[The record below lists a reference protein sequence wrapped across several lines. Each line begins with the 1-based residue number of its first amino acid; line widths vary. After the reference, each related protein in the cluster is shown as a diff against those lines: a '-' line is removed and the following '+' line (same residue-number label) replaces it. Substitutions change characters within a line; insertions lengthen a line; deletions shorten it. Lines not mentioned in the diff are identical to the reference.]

1 MSEPT
6 LLLVDGSSYL
16 YRAFHALP
24 DLRTRGGEPTG
35 AIRGVVSMLRRLRA
49 DRKLTGDVRYAAVV
63 FDAPGRTFR
72 DDLYADYKATRK
84 ETPADLRAQIEPIHR
99 MVRAMGWPLVMIE
112 GIEADD
118 VIGTLTEQ
126 AWRRGLKTLVSTGDK
141 DLAQL
146 VNPHVTLIDTMTRAG
161 ETPQPMDRDGVLA
174 KFGVP
179 PERIVDWLTLV
190 GDTVDNVPGVPKVGP
205 KTAVKWLTEHDSLE
219 GVIAA
224 ADRIGG
230 VVGENLRGALGWLPT
245 ARALVTIKTDCALA
259 PQVESIEASLV
270 LAPED
275 TPALQMLFERY
286 EMKALLGE
294 GRGRPPPQQ
303 PAQAVLLGV
312 PPGAMP
318 PVVPAHAGE
327 GVAAGEG
334 AAVVAA
340 AQREAAD
347 TDGAIVAVAAA
358 GVPIETGGT
367 APAFAFEYEC
377 VLDDAALERWIAAI
391 EAAPLTAF
399 DTETTS
405 LDPMAAELVGLS
417 LSIAPGRACYVPLAH
432 RYAGAPDQ
440 LDRERV
446 LERLRGWLESAA
458 HPKVGQ
464 NLKYD
469 AHVLR
474 NHGIVLAGIAHDTM
488 LQSYVL
494 EAHRTHGMDA
504 LALRHLERRTI
515 TYEEVA
521 GKGAS
526 QIGFDQVSIE
536 QATRYAAEDAEV
548 TMHLHT
554 VLFPRI
560 AAEAPLLDVY
570 RRIEM
575 PTSVVLQKMERH
587 GVLVDALALARQSD
601 ELGTRMLELERR
613 AHEAAGQPFNLNSP
627 KQLGEILF
635 DKLKLPSARKTAS
648 GAHSTDESVLE
659 LLAQDYPLPKILL
672 EYRGCS
678 KLKSTY
684 TDKLPRMV
692 NPQTGRVHTSYSQ
705 ATAITG
711 RLSSTEPNLQNIPIR
726 TAEGR
731 RIREAFVAPAGS
743 LIVSADYSQIE
754 LRIMA
759 HLSGDANL
767 LRAFADGMD
776 VHRAT
781 ASEVFGVAPA
791 DVSSEQRRYAKTIN
805 FGLIYGMSAFG
816 LAAQLGIEREA
827 AKNWIERYFARYPG
841 VKGYM
846 DRTREQA
853 KAQGY
858 VETVLGRRL
867 WLPEIN
873 SPNGPRRGG
882 AERQAINAPLQ
893 GTAADIVKL
902 AMIAVQAWLESERL
916 GSKLVLQVHDEL
928 VLEVP
933 EHELAH
939 VRVELPRRMAGVL
952 ELAVPLLAEVGAGA
966 NWEQAH

>member
-24 DLRTRGGEPTG
+24 DLRTRAGEPTG
-35 AIRGVVSMLRRLRA
+35 AIRGVVSMLRNLRA
-49 DRKLTGDVRYAAVV
+49 NRKLAGDVRYGAVV

-72 DDLYADYKATRK
+72 DDLYDAYKANRA
-84 ETPADLRAQIEPIHR
+84 ETPADLRAQIAPIHE
-99 MVRAMGWPLVMIE
+99 MVRAMGWPLLHVE
-112 GIEADD
+112 GVEADD

-126 AWRRGLKTLVSTGDK
+126 AWRRGLRTLVATGDK

-146 VNPHVTLIDTMTRAG
+146 VNGHVTLVDTMTRKG
-161 ETPQPMDRDGVLA
+161 EAPEPMDREGVIA

-190 GDTVDNVPGVPKVGP
+190 GDAVDNVPGVPKVGP
-205 KTAVKWLTEHDSLE
+205 KTAVKWLEEHGSLD

-224 ADRIGG
+224 AERIGG

-245 ARALVTIKTDCALA
+245 ARALVTIKTDCELA
-259 PQVESIEASLV
+259 PHVESIESSL
-270 LAPED
+270 AMRDED
-275 TPALQMLFERY
+275 TESLRALFERW
-286 EMKALLGE
+286 EMKSLVDDI
-294 GRGRPPPQQ
+294 RGRSDAPS
-303 PAQAVLLGV
+303 AT
-312 PPGAMP
+312 
-318 PVVPAHAGE
+318 PVVAPAAAAADADAPAAAAVPAAPAHP
-327 GVAAGEG
+327 V
-334 AAVVAA
+334 
-340 AQREAAD
+340 
-347 TDGAIVAVAAA
+347 
-358 GVPIETGGT
+358 
-367 APAFAFEYEC
+367 EYEC
-377 VLDDAALERWIAAI
+377 VSDEAALERWIATI
-391 EAAPLTAF
+391 EAATLVAF

-405 LDPMAAELVGLS
+405 LDPLAAEIVGLS
-417 LSIAPGRACYVPLAH
+417 LAVQPYRACYVPLAH
-432 RYAGAPDQ
+432 RYTGAPDQ

-446 LERLRGWLESAA
+446 LERLRGWLES
-458 HPKVGQ
+458 PDRKKVGQ

-469 AHVLR
+469 AHVLA
-474 NHGIVLAGIAHDTM
+474 NHGIALRGIEHDTL

-504 LALRHLERRTI
+504 LAERHLGRRTI

-521 GKGAS
+521 GKGAK
-526 QIGFDQVSIE
+526 QIGFEEVPVE
-536 QATRYAAEDAEV
+536 RATEYAAEDAEV
-548 TMHLHT
+548 TMHLHS
-554 VLFPRI
+554 VLFPQV
-560 AAEAPLLDVY
+560 AADAKLHDVY

-575 PTSVVLQKMERH
+575 PTSIVLQRMERH
-587 GVLVDALALARQSD
+587 GVLIDAPLLERQS
-601 ELGTRMLELERR
+601 EALGAKMMELERA
-613 AHEAAGQPFNLNSP
+613 AHEAAGQPFNLGSP

-635 DKLKLPSARKTAS
+635 GTLKLPVVKKTMS
-648 GAHSTDESVLE
+648 GAPSTDEDVLAK
-659 LLAQDYPLPKILL
+659 LAEDYPLPKILL

-684 TDKLPRMV
+684 TDKLPKMV
-692 NPQTGRVHTSYSQ
+692 NPRTGRVHTSFSQ
-705 ATAITG
+705 ATAVTG
-711 RLSSTEPNLQNIPIR
+711 RLSSNEPNLQNIPIR

-731 RIREAFVAPAGS
+731 RIREAFVAPPGH

-759 HLSGDANL
+759 HLSQDENL
-767 LRAFADGMD
+767 LRAFHEGMD

-781 ASEVFGVAPA
+781 ASEVFGVPPA
-791 DVSSEQRRYAKTIN
+791 EVSSEQRRYAKTIN

-827 AKNWIERYFARYPG
+827 AKNWIERYFTRYPG
-841 VKGYM
+841 VKRYM
-846 DRTREQA
+846 DGTRSQA
-853 KAQGY
+853 KAQGW

-902 AMIAVQAWLESERL
+902 AMIAVQDRL
-916 GSKLVLQVHDEL
+916 DAGHFASKLVLQVHDEL

-933 EHELAH
+933 EGELETIRA
-939 VRVELPRRMAGVL
+939 ELPRLMAGVVAL
-952 ELAVPLLAEVGAGA
+952 DVPLLAEVGAGP
-966 NWEQAH
+966 NWERAH

>member
-24 DLRTRGGEPTG
+24 DLRTRAGEPTG
-35 AIRGVVSMLRRLRA
+35 AIRGVVSMLRNLRA
-49 DRKLTGDVRYAAVV
+49 NRKLAGDVRYGAVV

-72 DDLYADYKATRK
+72 DDLYDAYKANRA
-84 ETPADLRAQIEPIHR
+84 ETPADLRAQIAPIHE
-99 MVRAMGWPLVMIE
+99 MVRAMGWPLLHVE
-112 GIEADD
+112 GVEADD

-126 AWRRGLKTLVSTGDK
+126 AWRRGIRTLVATGDK

-146 VNPHVTLIDTMTRAG
+146 VNGHVTLVDTMTRKG
-161 ETPQPMDRDGVLA
+161 EAPEPMDREGVIA

-190 GDTVDNVPGVPKVGP
+190 GDAVDNVPGVPKVGP
-205 KTAVKWLTEHDSLE
+205 KTAVKWLEEHGTLD

-245 ARALVTIKTDCALA
+245 ARALVTIKTDCELA
-259 PQVESIEASLV
+259 PHVGSIESSLEMRD
-270 LAPED
+270 ED
-275 TPALQMLFERY
+275 GEALRALFERW
-286 EMKALLGE
+286 EMKSLVDDLR
-294 GRGRPPPQQ
+294 GRGDAGPQAPAPVAGAGAEPAAPAAPASAPP
-303 PAQAVLLGV
+303 A
-312 PPGAMP
+312 
-318 PVVPAHAGE
+318 PAHP
-327 GVAAGEG
+327 V
-334 AAVVAA
+334 
-340 AQREAAD
+340 
-347 TDGAIVAVAAA
+347 
-358 GVPIETGGT
+358 
-367 APAFAFEYEC
+367 EYEC
-377 VLDDAALERWIAAI
+377 VSDEATLERWIAEI
-391 EAAPLTAF
+391 EAASLVAF

-405 LDPMAAELVGLS
+405 LDPLAAEIVGLS
-417 LSIAPGRACYVPLAH
+417 LAVQPYRACYVPLAH

-440 LDRERV
+440 LDRDRV
-446 LERLRGWLESAA
+446 LARLRGWLES
-458 HPKVGQ
+458 PERRKVGQ

-469 AHVLR
+469 AHVLA
-474 NHGIVLAGIAHDTM
+474 NHGIALRGIEHDTL

-504 LALRHLERRTI
+504 LAERHLGRRTI

-521 GKGAS
+521 GKGAK
-526 QIGFDQVSIE
+526 QIGFEEVPIE
-536 QATRYAAEDAEV
+536 RATEYAAEDAEV

-554 VLFPRI
+554 VLFPRV
-560 AAEAPLLDVY
+560 AADAKLHDVY

-575 PTSVVLQKMERH
+575 PTSIVLQRMERH
-587 GVLVDALALARQSD
+587 GVLIDAPLLERQS
-601 ELGTRMLELERR
+601 EALGAKMMELERA
-613 AHEAAGQPFNLNSP
+613 AHEAAGQPFNLGSP

-635 DKLKLPSARKTAS
+635 GTLKLPVLKKTMS
-648 GAHSTDESVLE
+648 GAPSTDEDVLAK
-659 LLAQDYPLPKILL
+659 LAEDYPLPKILL

-684 TDKLPRMV
+684 TDKLPKMV
-692 NPQTGRVHTSYSQ
+692 NPRTGRVHTSFSQ
-705 ATAITG
+705 ATAVTG
-711 RLSSTEPNLQNIPIR
+711 RLSSNEPNLQNIPIR

-731 RIREAFVAPAGS
+731 RIREAFVAPPGH

-759 HLSGDANL
+759 HLSQDGNL
-767 LRAFADGMD
+767 LRAFHEGMD

-781 ASEVFGVAPA
+781 ASEVFGVPPA
-791 DVSSEQRRYAKTIN
+791 EVSSEQRRYAKTIN

-841 VKGYM
+841 VKRYM
-846 DRTREQA
+846 DGTRTQA
-853 KAQGY
+853 KAQGW

-902 AMIAVQAWLESERL
+902 AMIAVQDWLDAGKFASR
-916 GSKLVLQVHDEL
+916 LVLQVHDEL

-933 EHELAH
+933 EGELETI
-939 VRVELPRRMAGVL
+939 RIELPRLMAGVVAL
-952 ELAVPLLAEVGAGA
+952 DVPLLAEVGAGP
-966 NWEQAH
+966 NWERAH

>member
-24 DLRTRGGEPTG
+24 DLRTRAGEPTG
-35 AIRGVVSMLRRLRA
+35 AIRGVVSMLRNLRA
-49 DRKLTGDVRYAAVV
+49 NRKLAGDVRYGAVV

-72 DDLYADYKATRK
+72 DDLYDAYKANRA
-84 ETPADLRAQIEPIHR
+84 ETPADLRTQIAPIHE
-99 MVRAMGWPLVMIE
+99 MVRAMGWPLLHVE
-112 GIEADD
+112 GVEADD

-126 AWRRGLKTLVSTGDK
+126 AWRRGIRTLVATGDK

-146 VNPHVTLIDTMTRAG
+146 VNGHVTLVDTMTRKG
-161 ETPQPMDRDGVLA
+161 EAPEPMDREGVIA
-174 KFGVP
+174 KFGVS

-190 GDTVDNVPGVPKVGP
+190 GDAVDNVPGVPKVGP
-205 KTAVKWLTEHDSLE
+205 KTAVKWLEEHGTLD

-245 ARALVTIKTDCALA
+245 ARALVTIKTDCELA
-259 PQVESIEASLV
+259 PHVGSIESSLEMRD
-270 LAPED
+270 ED
-275 TPALQMLFERY
+275 GEALRALFERW
-286 EMKALLGE
+286 EMKSLVDDLR
-294 GRGRPPPQQ
+294 GRGDAGPQAPAPVAGAGADPAAPAAPASAPP
-303 PAQAVLLGV
+303 A
-312 PPGAMP
+312 
-318 PVVPAHAGE
+318 PAHP
-327 GVAAGEG
+327 V
-334 AAVVAA
+334 
-340 AQREAAD
+340 
-347 TDGAIVAVAAA
+347 
-358 GVPIETGGT
+358 
-367 APAFAFEYEC
+367 EYEC
-377 VLDDAALERWIAAI
+377 VSDEATLERWIAEI
-391 EAAPLTAF
+391 EAASLVAF

-405 LDPMAAELVGLS
+405 LDPLAAEIVGLS
-417 LSIAPGRACYVPLAH
+417 LAVQPYRACYVPLAH

-440 LDRERV
+440 LDRDRV
-446 LERLRGWLESAA
+446 LARLRGWLES
-458 HPKVGQ
+458 PERRKVGQ

-469 AHVLR
+469 AHVLA
-474 NHGIVLAGIAHDTM
+474 NHGIALRGIEHDTL

-504 LALRHLERRTI
+504 LAERHLGRRTI

-521 GKGAS
+521 GKGAK
-526 QIGFDQVSIE
+526 QIGFEEVPIE
-536 QATRYAAEDAEV
+536 RATEYAAEDAEV

-554 VLFPRI
+554 VLFPRV
-560 AAEAPLLDVY
+560 AADAKLHDVY

-575 PTSVVLQKMERH
+575 PTSIVLQRMERH
-587 GVLVDALALARQSD
+587 GVLIDAPLLERQS
-601 ELGTRMLELERR
+601 EALGAKMMELERA
-613 AHEAAGQPFNLNSP
+613 AHEAAGQPFNLGSP

-635 DKLKLPSARKTAS
+635 GTLKLPVLKKTMS
-648 GAHSTDESVLE
+648 GAPSTDEDVLAK
-659 LLAQDYPLPKILL
+659 LAEDYPLPKILL

-684 TDKLPRMV
+684 TDKLPKMV
-692 NPQTGRVHTSYSQ
+692 NPRTGRVHTSFSQ
-705 ATAITG
+705 ATAVTG
-711 RLSSTEPNLQNIPIR
+711 RLSSNEPNLQNIPIR

-731 RIREAFVAPAGS
+731 RIREAFVAPPGH

-759 HLSGDANL
+759 HLSQDGNL
-767 LRAFADGMD
+767 LRAFHEGMD

-781 ASEVFGVAPA
+781 ASEVFGVPPA
-791 DVSSEQRRYAKTIN
+791 EVSSEQRRYAKTIN

-841 VKGYM
+841 VKRYM
-846 DRTREQA
+846 DGTRTQA
-853 KAQGY
+853 KAQGW

-902 AMIAVQAWLESERL
+902 ARIAVQDWLDAGKFAAR
-916 GSKLVLQVHDEL
+916 LVLQVHDEL

-933 EHELAH
+933 EGELETI
-939 VRVELPRRMAGVL
+939 RIELPRLMAGVVAL
-952 ELAVPLLAEVGAGA
+952 DVPLLAEVGAGP
-966 NWEQAH
+966 NWERAH